1 MQAAVFRVYGGPDV
15 LDITDLPEPI
25 IDAADQVL
33 IAVHAVALNP
43 LDTKIRRGELSCL
56 VRQSWP
62 ARLGHD
68 VFATVL
74 ACGDK
79 VQHLRVGDQVA
90 GFIDRSHCPSLMGF
104 VRGGALAQR
113 LVVRANTL
121 CAIRGPATAD
131 VAALGLAGQTA
142 SQALLDK
149 THIQVGQK
157 VLINGASG
165 GVGSM
170 AVQIAHQLGA
180 EVTAVAGAEHAHWL
194 ETLGADHVLDY
205 RTEQV
210 LGDVQYDVIYD
221 VVGVLKPTQ
230 ARRCLEPSGILI
242 SNIPSLSGLLRASLS
257 RLFPY
262 WLPRFAVVWVKPN
275 YRAMQRLLDWYAS
288 GKIQP
293 AVSARFPWSEVRDA
307 FEYLESPRSYGKTLV
322 MLDSAQSSG
331 M

>member
-15 LDITDLPEPI
+15 IDITELPEP
-25 IDAADQVL
+25 AMYAPDQVL
-33 IAVHAVALNP
+33 IEVHAVALNP
-43 LDTKIRRGELSCL
+43 LDTRIRRGELSFF

-74 ACGDK
+74 ACGNK
-79 VQHLRVGDQVA
+79 VTHLRVGDKVA

-113 LVVRANTL
+113 IVVRANTL
-121 CAIRGPATAD
+121 CTLRGAATAD

-149 THIQVGQK
+149 THIQPGQK

-170 AVQIAHQLGA
+170 AVQIARQLGA
-180 EVTAVAGAEHAHWL
+180 EVTAVAGAEHCHWL
-194 ETLGADHVLDY
+194 EALGATRVLDY

-221 VVGVLKPTQ
+221 VVGVLKPAQ
-230 ARRCLEPSGILI
+230 ARSSLQAGGIFI
-242 SNIPSLSGLLRASLS
+242 SNIPSLRGMLRAALS
-257 RLFPY
+257 RLLPA
-262 WLPRFAVVWVKPN
+262 WRPRFAVVWVKPD
-275 YRAMQRLLDWYAS
+275 YRAMERLLSWYAS

-293 AVSARFPWSEVRDA
+293 AVSARFNWCQVREA
-307 FEYLESPRSYGKTLV
+307 FEYMESPRSYGKTLV
-322 MLDSAQSSG
+322 LLG
-331 M
+331 KL

>member
-15 LDITDLPEPI
+15 IDITDLPEPRL
-25 IDAADQVL
+25 DATDQVL
-33 IAVHAVALNP
+33 IEVHAVALNP
-43 LDTKIRRGELSCL
+43 LDTKIRRGELSL
-56 VRQSWP
+56 FVRQSWP

-68 VFATVL
+68 VYATVL
-74 ACGDK
+74 ACGNN
-79 VQHLRVGDQVA
+79 VQHLQVGDQVA

-121 CAIRGPATAD
+121 CAIRGPVSPD

-149 THIQVGQK
+149 THLQAGHK

-170 AVQIAHQLGA
+170 AVQIAKQLGA
-180 EVTAVAGAEHAHWL
+180 EVTAVAGAEHSHWL
-194 ETLGADHVLDY
+194 EALGASHVLDY

-210 LGDVQYDVIYD
+210 LGDVRYDVIYD
-221 VVGVLKPTQ
+221 VVGVLKPAQ
-230 ARRCLEPSGILI
+230 ARRCLEPGGILI

-257 RLFPY
+257 RLLPCC
-262 WLPRFAVVWVKPN
+262 LPRFAVVWVKPN
-275 YRAMQRLLDWYAS
+275 YRAMQRLLDWYAA

-293 AVSARFPWSEVRDA
+293 AVSARFHWHDVREA
-307 FEYLESPRSYGKTLV
+307 FEYMESPRSYGKTLV
-322 MLDSAQSSG
+322 MLDGA
-331 M
+331 